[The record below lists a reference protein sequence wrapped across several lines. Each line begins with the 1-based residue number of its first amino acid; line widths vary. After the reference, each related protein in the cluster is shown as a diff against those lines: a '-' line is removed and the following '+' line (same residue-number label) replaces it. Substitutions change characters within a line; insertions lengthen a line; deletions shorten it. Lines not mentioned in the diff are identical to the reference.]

1 MARGDAPDTYTGGMD
16 SGNIIQRILR
26 RGRNEQEP
34 SAMAATVAQESPTAM
49 PQGASMPKVPAAS
62 AQQQPEYNWQAPENR
77 PYFPSTETAS
87 PAAPEVDTVGMPTFD
102 AEQPQQ
108 WRGEGDYY
116 YSYKP
121 ATGNRPATITFHGG
135 ENQRRNPVTISETGS
150 QAAAFSAIMDEAR
163 RLNAEGRAGAFKSP
177 DQYAREQGETTNQ
190 TVERVANEM
199 IGPEEF
205 SGEYLSDLRR
215 GFGSTLPKNMPSEE
229 SSTLEQMRQRDTG
242 RTVPPARPSREAD
255 MAAAIRGAAQSVSS
269 LPQRAGL
276 TSRPPETYET
286 LNKQALINRINNAVV
301 EGDSE
306 TARQAAYDLSSQF
319 PDDADAQNRARLIL
333 MGQ

>member
-1 MARGDAPDTYTGGMD
+1 MARRDAPDTYTGGMD

-62 AQQQPEYNWQAPENR
+62 AQQQPEYNWEAPENR

-87 PAAPEVDTVGMPTFD
+87 PAAPKVNPEGMPTFD
-102 AEQPQQ
+102 AEQPQKWQ
-108 WRGEGDYY
+108 GEGDYY

-121 ATGNRPATITFHGG
+121 ATGNRPATITFQGG
-135 ENQRRNPVTISETGS
+135 ANQQTNPLTISETGS
-150 QAAAFSAIMDEAR
+150 QAAAFAAIMDEAR

-205 SGEYLSDLRR
+205 SGEYLSDFRR
-215 GFGSTLPKNMPSEE
+215 GLGSTLPKNLPSSEG
-229 SSTLEQMRQRDTG
+229 TLEQMRKRDTG
-242 RTVPPARPSREAD
+242 RTVPPARPSRESD
-255 MAAAIRGAAQSVSS
+255 MAASIRSAAQSVSS
-269 LPQRAGL
+269 LPQRSGL
-276 TSRPPETYET
+276 TSRPAETSES

-301 EGDSE
+301 EGDNE
-306 TARQAAYDLSSQF
+306 TARQAAYDLASQF
-319 PDDADAQNRARLIL
+319 PDDAEAQNRAQLII